1 MINLFGVGAKKT
13 IIGALVIGVLAVS
26 GWIYFSGKVS
36 VERQES
42 EAAANGIWISSA
54 EVQALPM
61 SGSAWNGLKSAADN
75 SCGTP
80 DLANQDDSTNV
91 CVMAKAL
98 VFARTRQETYRSGV
112 VSALTSVVNSGTY
125 NGRALALGRELAA
138 YVISADLIDL
148 KNFDVALDTS
158 FRAKI
163 RSLLTT
169 PTSGHSGATSLV
181 HCHEDRPNNWG
192 THCGAS
198 RLAVYAYLGDTA
210 GIARVAQLFKG
221 WLGDRSLYSG
231 FGFRSGELDWQCNPS
246 APVGINPTGC
256 TRDGHS
262 IDGVLPDDQRRAGG
276 FTWPPPKENYVWEA
290 LQGAVVQAVIL
301 KRAGYDVFTW
311 ENQALRRAVEWLHS
325 QANFPAVG
333 DDTWTPHL
341 INYYYGTQFPAPVP
355 TSPGKNMGWTDW
367 THSGSASNPSP
378 TNTSDLNTDGKVD
391 VIDLG
396 ILLSSWG
403 QTTKPKADINQDA
416 KVDVVD
422 LGILLGKWGS
432 SG

>member
-1 MINLFGVGAKKT
+1 M
-13 IIGALVIGVLAVS
+13 
-26 GWIYFSGKVS
+26 
-36 VERQES
+36 
-42 EAAANGIWISSA
+42 
-54 EVQALPM
+54 
-61 SGSAWNGLKSAADN
+61 
-75 SCGTP
+75 
-80 DLANQDDSTNV
+80 
-91 CVMAKAL
+91 
-98 VFARTRQETYRSGV
+98 
-112 VSALTSVVNSGTY
+112 
-125 NGRALALGRELAA
+125 
-138 YVISADLIDL
+138 
-148 KNFDVALDTS
+148 
-158 FRAKI
+158 
-163 RSLLTT
+163 
-169 PTSGHSGATSLV
+169 
-181 HCHEDRPNNWG
+181 
-192 THCGAS
+192 
-198 RLAVYAYLGDTA
+198 
-210 GIARVAQLFKG
+210 
-221 WLGDRSLYSG
+221 YSG

>member
-1 MINLFGVGAKKT
+1 MNFSKGKIL
-13 IIGALVIGVLAVS
+13 IVLAALAFIVVGFYLS
-26 GWIYFSGKVS
+26 KRVT
-36 VERQES
+36 VEKQES
-42 EAAANGIWISSA
+42 EAAPSGIWISQA

-61 SGSAWNGLKSAADN
+61 SGSAWNGIKSAADSN
-75 SCGTP
+75 CSTP
-80 DLANQDDSTNV
+80 DLANQDDAANV

-98 VFARTRQETYRSGV
+98 VFTRTGEARYRTDV
-112 VSALTSVVNSGTY
+112 TTALGSIINSGTY
-125 NGRALALGRELAA
+125 NGRALALGRELIA
-138 YVISADLIDL
+138 YVIAADLIDL
-148 KNFDVALDTS
+148 KTFNPTMNGQ
-158 FRAKI
+158 FRSKI
-163 RSLLTT
+163 TELLTT
-169 PTSGHSGATSLV
+169 STSGGPANLV
-181 HCHEDRPNNWG
+181 DCHEDRPNNWG